1 MEETLDRELR
11 LATRYGN
18 TVGVITIDPDGI
30 KQINDQFGHDVS
42 NILLKE

>member
-11 LATRYGN
+11 LASRYGN

-30 KQINDQFGHDVS
+30 EQINDQFGHDVS